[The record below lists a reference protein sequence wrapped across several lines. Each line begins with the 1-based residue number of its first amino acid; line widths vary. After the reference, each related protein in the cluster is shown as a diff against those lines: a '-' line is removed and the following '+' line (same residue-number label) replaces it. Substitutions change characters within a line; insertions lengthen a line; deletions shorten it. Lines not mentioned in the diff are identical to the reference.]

1 MSELVWIEMQ
11 LRLILCIPALC
22 QLLVGSSGW
31 VTLCTASRSTD
42 CLLAH
47 CFQSSASGIVEADTF
62 FSKIYQ
68 AAALLSEVKIDYN
81 K

>member
-1 MSELVWIEMQ
+1 MSELLWIEIE
-11 LRLILCIPALC
+11 LRLVLCIPALC

-47 CFQSSASGIVEADTF
+47 CFQPSASGIVEADTF
-62 FSKIYQ
+62 FQDIKQQHFSVKSK
-68 AAALLSEVKIDYN
+68 
-81 K
+81 